1 MSVEQARKA
10 DQPDLHFFDIEAM
23 LVRAGELGISQR
35 TLAKKVGVDKG
46 TVIRWRQGYAEPSPR
61 LLLDIA
67 AALDLAPD
75 ALYKPG
81 ARGADLAYY
90 RVLAGYSQNALSPR
104 LKVSNALLRAVESG
118 EREPS
123 QPMYDTQRQLLGI
136 DDPTLQAALSRCQ
149 PRPPRPRRHRVDL
162 APARLEPEPDLAAT
176 DHLNLPSRV
185 FFAPLHPEAT
195 GGVSLR

>member
-1 MSVEQARKA
+1 MVLVEQARKA

-23 LVRAGELGISQR
+23 IVRARELGISQR
-35 TLAKKVGVDKG
+35 TLAKRVGVDKG

-75 ALYKPG
+75 ELYKPG
-81 ARGADLAYY
+81 AQGADLAYY

-104 LKVSNALLRAVESG
+104 LQVSNALLRSIESG
-118 EREPS
+118 AREPS
-123 QPMYDTQRQLLGI
+123 ETMYDALRELLGI

-149 PRPPRPRRHRVDL
+149 PRPRRPRRQRVDL
-162 APARLEPEPDLAAT
+162 APARLEPEPELAAA
-176 DHLNLPSRV
+176 DQLNLPSRV
-185 FFAPLHPEAT
+185 FFGPLHSEAAA
-195 GGVSLR
+195 GVS